1 MKQGHYVTIEGAFK
15 NYRRKQKGI
24 RQLPLSVFRGDRL
37 QQRARAGRYVRN
49 VAEQMILS
57 VIDERDWLWREVE
70 LVKRTLTWFELQGYG
85 KDQYIKYRYI
95 EGRTEYSAAEKI
107 GITDRTGR
115 NWKREIFEKAE
126 LIGFQLGIFK

>member
-1 MKQGHYVTIEGAFK
+1 MKQGHYVAIEGAFK
-15 NYRRKQKGI
+15 NYRRNKRALDNYPYPYSAGI
-24 RQLPLSVFRGDRL
+24 DYSKERVQGDMS
-37 QQRARAGRYVRN
+37 RN

-70 LVKRTLTWFELQGYG
+70 LVRRTLTWFELQGYG